1 MSYADLYLTDSP
13 RIISPSDGPEPAAK
27 LFGIPF
33 DSTHSYKPGCRFGP
47 DAIRDAFNNIEI
59 FMPQFGVDLEQIKIE
74 DLGNLE
80 HTVVVENMIDMVR
93 KTTTELKDSSNQ
105 LIILGGEHSLTYGS
119 YMSYPKDTG
128 YIVFDAHYDL
138 RNEYA
143 GTKLSHAAYL
153 RRIVEERGPDNIIHV
168 GARAYVKEE
177 LEYLKEHGI
186 KTISDSE
193 IRSGDGPKLLEKLSE
208 NFENT
213 YLSID
218 LDVLDPAF
226 APGVGNPE
234 AIGITSRELYD
245 MIVSLKNKQI
255 KAADIVELNPTFD
268 NGATASLAARMI
280 SIIISMNLKWGNS
293 LLNNLRDS
301 LKPVLQKIGKSF
313 AATGLSPNVF
323 TGIGLALAFIAS
335 ILYGIGFEYSLIL
348 GGLALLASGFFDIV
362 DGQVAR
368 YANKMSKSG
377 GFLDSVFDKIAE
389 VAIFF
394 GILIGNYT
402 EPYLVF
408 IAITLSLLVSYARAK
423 ADAAGVKM
431 QGIGIGERAERLLVI
446 AIIGMIG
453 FMEIAVIIVIIIA
466 GITLAQR
473 VAVLAKNN

>member
-13 RIISPSDGPEPAAK
+13 RIISPSDGPESAAK
-27 LFGIPF
+27 LFGVPF

-105 LIILGGEHSLTYGS
+105 LIILGGEHSITYGS

-177 LEYLKEHGI
+177 LEYLTEHGI

-193 IRSGDGPKLLEKLSE
+193 IRSGAGPKLLEKLSE

-280 SIIISMNLKWGNS
+280 SIIISMNLK
-293 LLNNLRDS
+293 
-301 LKPVLQKIGKSF
+301 
-313 AATGLSPNVF
+313 
-323 TGIGLALAFIAS
+323 
-335 ILYGIGFEYSLIL
+335 
-348 GGLALLASGFFDIV
+348 
-362 DGQVAR
+362 
-368 YANKMSKSG
+368 
-377 GFLDSVFDKIAE
+377 
-389 VAIFF
+389 
-394 GILIGNYT
+394 
-402 EPYLVF
+402 
-408 IAITLSLLVSYARAK
+408 
-423 ADAAGVKM
+423 
-431 QGIGIGERAERLLVI
+431 
-446 AIIGMIG
+446 
-453 FMEIAVIIVIIIA
+453 
-466 GITLAQR
+466 
-473 VAVLAKNN
+473 